1 VAEGVRPTQT
11 QAAQSQAAL
20 LPHEC
25 HSMAPYNP
33 LAAPVIMAS
42 RLGAIHATTFP
53 GMNHLRMR
61 AATLAAMVLLPLF
74 STTFSAQAA
83 LPRQPGCDADSSEVG
98 TPPRSAA
105 DLACLSG
112 IDRAEL
118 PGRSALPALIPPLAR
133 ERQLQSALQRWKAL
147 EAEALAAP
155 RQERPDALAAYL
167 QGRQIETSRS
177 DALRDTEAAIVQ
189 SEARILQL
197 GVDFRAATHLATRW
211 IHRQP
216 GRGVP
221 AAFLGRIVTAAD
233 AILAEDTA
241 LQARYQERDAL
252 NRHFDEQ
259 LEQVLTLAG

>member
-1 VAEGVRPTQT
+1 MRQHG
-11 QAAQSQAAL
+11 
-20 LPHEC
+20 
-25 HSMAPYNP
+25 PYVP
-33 LAAPVIMAS
+33 PAAPVIAAFLPKA
-42 RLGAIHATTFP
+42 RGAAKFA
-53 GMNHLRMR
+53 GMKQVRIR
-61 AATLAAMVLLPLF
+61 AATLAATLLLPLF
-74 STTFSAQAA
+74 STNFSAQAA
-83 LPRQPGCDADSSEVG
+83 LPQAGCLAVPAD
-98 TPPRSAA
+98 TAALPRAA

-118 PGRSALPALIPPLAR
+118 PDRSSLPALIPPFAR
-133 ERQLQSALQRWKAL
+133 ERRLQGALQRWKAL
-147 EAEALAAP
+147 EAEALAVP
-155 RQERPDALAAYL
+155 KHERPDALAAYL

-177 DALRDTEAAIVQ
+177 DALKDTEAAIVQ

-221 AAFLGRIVTAAD
+221 AAYLERIVNAAD
-233 AILAEDTA
+233 AILAEDMA

-259 LEQVLTLAG
+259 LEQALTLAG